1 MNIVEFERDMNA
13 LIIQKQHPVQ
23 DLKESIASA
32 VLSKCDKR
40 SAIHMHLRLKHGAN
54 AGPHAMSRHE
64 LADLVEMMASDH
76 DIAQRMANFYA
87 RIAVLRARIEALR
100 SAFVSVT
107 TTPPESNHDPSKYE
121 THLLAEYAKNEERM
135 REKCAQHQRELDRIM
150 QTLFQESAIHPD
162 LTEDDLLAL
171 EAHVEHIAERGCA
184 AQELRRL
191 KIVEAVLEER
201 RFNELTSII

>member
-1 MNIVEFERDMNA
+1 MNIVEFERDMND
-13 LIIQKQHPVQ
+13 PVQ

-54 AGPHAMSRHE
+54 AGPHTMSRHE
-64 LADLVEMMASDH
+64 LADLVEMISSNEN

-107 TTPPESNHDPSKYE
+107 TIPPESNHDPSKYE
-121 THLLAEYAKNEERM
+121 NHLLTEYAKNEERM

-150 QTLFQESAIHPD
+150 QTLFQESAIHPA

-201 RFNELTSII
+201 RFNELNSMI

>member
-13 LIIQKQHPVQ
+13 LLIQHPAH
-23 DLKESIASA
+23 ESIMAE

-54 AGPHAMSRHE
+54 AQPHTMSRRE
-64 LADLVEMMASDH
+64 LTDLVEMMASD
-76 DIAQRMANFYA
+76 DAVNTVAKTLANFYV

-100 SAFVSVT
+100 SASGSVIT
-107 TTPPESNHDPSKYE
+107 APPESNHDPSKYE
-121 THLLAEYAKNEERM
+121 NHLLTEYAKNEERM

-150 QTLFQESAIHPD
+150 QTLFQESAIHPA

-171 EAHVEHIAERGCA
+171 EAHVEHIAECGAA
-184 AQELRRL
+184 AQELRRF
-191 KIVEAVLEER
+191 KIMEAVLEER